1 MTETLHISANP
12 LPPKMRKP
20 GSAGIASDTE
30 ITIIDNNHQPLPV
43 KSIGEIVVQ
52 SPWLMT
58 GYINNDEANDSAF
71 CAKGFRTGDLGYL
84 DEEGYLFITGRA
96 KEIINR
102 GGEKITPYEVDQVL
116 LAHPAIKEAVTFPV
130 PHPTL
135 GENIAAV
142 VVVNDNAQV
151 EPETLRQFAREKLAE
166 FKVPYRIVISD
177 HLPKGATGK
186 LQRHKMAAYFAKQL
200 SAQEIISNPEHA
212 ADELSSTPLQENLL
226 TNWRELLNIEHIG
239 IHDNF
244 LALGGNSLLATQL
257 MVRIIEQFQIHIPL
271 HSLFDAPTIA
281 KLSVQLET
289 ILKQENPNAS
299 APIKAL
305 HRKKFMPE

>member
-1 MTETLHISANP
+1 
-12 LPPKMRKP
+12 
-20 GSAGIASDTE
+20 
-30 ITIIDNNHQPLPV
+30 
-43 KSIGEIVVQ
+43 
-52 SPWLMT
+52 
-58 GYINNDEANDSAF
+58 
-71 CAKGFRTGDLGYL
+71 
-84 DEEGYLFITGRA
+84 
-96 KEIINR
+96 
-102 GGEKITPYEVDQVL
+102 
-116 LAHPAIKEAVTFPV
+116 
-130 PHPTL
+130 
-135 GENIAAV
+135 
-142 VVVNDNAQV
+142 
-151 EPETLRQFAREKLAE
+151 
-166 FKVPYRIVISD
+166 VISD

-212 ADELSSTPLQENLL
+212 AGELSSTPLQENLL
-226 TNWRELLNIEHIG
+226 TLWRELLNIEHIG